1 MPKGYDTFV
10 GENGVL
16 ISGGQR
22 QRIAIARA
30 LVRQPALLILDEPTN
45 HLDES
50 GVHQLM
56 LNLKALDSVPTTVII
71 SHDVDVVR
79 EAQMVY
85 VLEEGRIIS
94 TADKAAFL
102 LKNEVYSKL
111 VEGA

>member
-1 MPKGYDTFV
+1 
-10 GENGVL
+10 
-16 ISGGQR
+16 
-22 QRIAIARA
+22 
-30 LVRQPALLILDEPTN
+30 
-45 HLDES
+45 
-50 GVHQLM
+50 
-56 LNLKALDSVPTTVII
+56 
-71 SHDVDVVR
+71 VVR